1 MRITLNCSHADTCLP
16 DFWSGHHRA
25 HLQVPVYR
33 GMSAR
38 AVRDALKSEIR
49 QGAVMGSDKLARL
62 LSADMVAPEDEK
74 LADAVTRAAYAAIE
88 RDVKAAKK
96 GARKL
101 FTDLEPESEDGDSVY
116 AFFVFM
122 PGDYGAEY
130 LEGH

>member
-1 MRITLNCSHADTCLP
+1 
-16 DFWSGHHRA
+16 
-25 HLQVPVYR
+25 
-33 GMSAR
+33 
-38 AVRDALKSEIR
+38 
-49 QGAVMGSDKLARL
+49 MGSDKLARL